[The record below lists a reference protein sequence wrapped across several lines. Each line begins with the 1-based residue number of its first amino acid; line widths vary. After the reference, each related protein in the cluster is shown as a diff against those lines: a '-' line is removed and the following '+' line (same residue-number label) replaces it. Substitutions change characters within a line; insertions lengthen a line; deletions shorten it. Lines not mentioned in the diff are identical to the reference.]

1 MKGNFKLRLVI
12 AIFWLI
18 LIYLFLPFTP
28 DFINFLYRRF
38 GFSFVKQLLV
48 VLSLFGALLV
58 YLPFIRKFRL
68 NRFLPY
74 VIVTII
80 LAIGCAINVAVI
92 TGFKF
97 GFKTLYGLI
106 NININIAR
114 IPARALHI
122 PEYAIL
128 SLFLYNAFIVKY
140 QSKKSYFLS
149 IIIGISAGI
158 VDERIIQYLLPMRY
172 YDLGDIL
179 LNSAGI
185 IIGIILILA
194 YREKGDRH
202 LFQQKITC

>member
-1 MKGNFKLRLVI
+1 MKGNYKLRLVI
-12 AIFWLI
+12 AIFWLT

-68 NRFLPY
+68 NRLFPY

-106 NININIAR
+106 NININIER

-140 QSKKSYFLS
+140 QSKKSFFLA

-179 LNSAGI
+179 LNIAGI
-185 IIGIILILA
+185 ITGIILISA
-194 YREKGDRH
+194 YRMQLKPKHVIARE
-202 LFQQKITC
+202 